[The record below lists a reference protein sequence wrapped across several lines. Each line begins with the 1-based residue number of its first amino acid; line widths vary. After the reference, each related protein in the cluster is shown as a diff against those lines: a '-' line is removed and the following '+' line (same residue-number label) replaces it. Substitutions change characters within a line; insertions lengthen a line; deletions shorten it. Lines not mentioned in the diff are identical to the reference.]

1 MAPPCLGR
9 CAACGCSRKWACLT
23 SSSRKPRGPKT
34 CRARNICGLTQMRG
48 FPASRRIGGDLGIDG
63 HQSLPGAK
71 VRRPA
76 AYHEAGGAR
85 RRGAMELLGDVGDG
99 SSVALLQKPL
109 RVLDDALSAR
119 GYLAA
124 DDFTVAD
131 LNVASILAWGKMSR
145 LDLSGFSHV
154 AKWLDASLRRPAYG
168 RVRGGAN

>member
-1 MAPPCLGR
+1 
-9 CAACGCSRKWACLT
+9 
-23 SSSRKPRGPKT
+23 
-34 CRARNICGLTQMRG
+34 
-48 FPASRRIGGDLGIDG
+48 
-63 HQSLPGAK
+63 
-71 VRRPA
+71 
-76 AYHEAGGAR
+76 
-85 RRGAMELLGDVGDG
+85 MELLGDVGDG

-131 LNVASILAWGKMSR
+131 FNVARVLVWGKMSR
-145 LDLSGFSHV
+145 LDLSKFPHV